1 MCARSVFEMD
11 LNGGVCQRECGG
23 EIGEEDLSAPL
34 HVQVEEVCENEREGT
49 RQRERETDRR

>member
-1 MCARSVFEMD
+1 MFEMD